1 MSKVQL
7 CRFCCEVEPAH
18 WWCERKQR
26 CLSED
31 EMSVPNH
38 CGGFRYNPL
47 DAITLKQN
55 YPSVVARLRRERR
68 EKALYEKRMRGDWS

>member
-1 MSKVQL
+1 
-7 CRFCCEVEPAH
+7 
-18 WWCERKQR
+18 
-26 CLSED
+26 
-31 EMSVPNH
+31 MSVPNH